1 MRARLEAWLLR
12 RWYGGVAPGFF
23 LRVLAG
29 VYRVAVGLRHALRDS
44 FGLKPQ
50 HIGVPVVVVGNF
62 TAGGTGKTPLI
73 LALAQHLQAA
83 GWRPGIVSRGH
94 GRRGSAPVRVQANT
108 PADECGDEP
117 KLLHLRSGLPVFVD
131 ADRVA
136 AAQCAKQAGCDVIL
150 SDDGLQ
156 HARLHRD
163 IEIEV
168 LDGERRLGN
177 GLLLPAGPLRE
188 RPRDTGWRVLN
199 GGEARAGEW
208 PMRLQLGDARSLGG
222 ESSRPLSAF
231 VGVRVDAIAG
241 IGHPQRFFAALRSH
255 GLDVAEHSFPDHHR
269 YASGDFAFRSGPLLM
284 TEKDA
289 VKCLSLGLSDAWVVP
304 AQAQLPPEFFAALER
319 KLRALPR

>member
-1 MRARLEAWLLR
+1 MRARLEAWLQE

-29 VYRVAVGLRHALRDS
+29 VYRVAIGLRLALRNS
-44 FGLKPQ
+44 FGLTPQ
-50 HIGVPVVVVGNF
+50 RVGAAVVVVGNF

-83 GWRPGIVSRGH
+83 GWQPGIVSRGH
-94 GRRGSAPVRVQANT
+94 GRRASAPVRVQADT
-108 PADECGDEP
+108 PVDDCGDEP

-136 AAQCAKQAGCDVIL
+136 AAQRAVQSGCDLVL
-150 SDDGLQ
+150 SDDGMQ
-156 HARLHRD
+156 QARLHRD
-163 IEIEV
+163 VEIEV

-208 PMRLQLGDARSLGG
+208 PMRLALAEARALAGD
-222 ESSRPLSAF
+222 SSRALSTF
-231 VGVRVDAIAG
+231 VGRRVDAIAG
-241 IGHPQRFFAALRSH
+241 IGHPQRFFAALRSL
-255 GLDVAEHSFPDHHR
+255 GLDVAEHPFPDHHR
-269 YASGDFAFRSGPLLM
+269 YTADDFAFRSGPLLM

-304 AQAQLPPEFFAALER
+304 ALAVLPPEFLAALER
-319 KLRALPR
+319 TLRALPR